1 MLPCGPARPLLAQ
14 RLELQ
19 PGKRDRRAFE
29 GGVPCVEKGKVGG
42 VASMIGASL
51 RRLIGGRSEAQEP
64 PPAPAFP
71 VPETAAN
78 EPGEPIAPL
87 APPPPKP
94 GSSHE
99 VGQLMTAISEQ
110 SNELQAEFAKISNW
124 SVQLDLLMTRTAT
137 MQQILPKFIQ
147 TSQDQAAQ
155 IEELSSVCTRQ
166 EREIAGL
173 QSEIGHYRP
182 LAMRYEEELH
192 RSRAALDHNQAALAA
207 LEAEHAK
214 LQSEVNALMQRLSR
228 ADSRIQRLS
237 EERQVVDQKLLEK
250 SAAAQNLA
258 REVAM
263 LRSDLVAATGENSR
277 LQRDIAALAEKMSA
291 RARVRQRGRR
301 PGADA
306 HRPRCRRSRSWRPRP
321 RPPPSANAGWSRISA
336 SATRPSTTSRSSS
349 LRPAV
354 QGDFLTGVNQ
364 QLRTDLRHHIDH
376 VGTLEHSNRQL
387 IEAMSRHRLATGA
400 EEAEDG
406 EPPARRAAGSS
417 PPLFPA
423 ARPPRRPARSRPA
436 PSSWMRA
443 RWPASRKLSA

>member
-1 MLPCGPARPLLAQ
+1 
-14 RLELQ
+14 
-19 PGKRDRRAFE
+19 
-29 GGVPCVEKGKVGG
+29 
-42 VASMIGASL
+42 MIGASL
-51 RRLIGGRSEAQEP
+51 RRLIGGRSEAQDP

-87 APPPPKP
+87 APSPQKP

-147 TSQDQAAQ
+147 TSQDQATQ

-277 LQRDIAALAEKMSA
+277 LQRDIAALAEKMSGE
-291 RARVRQRGRR
+291 RE
-301 PGADA
+301 
-306 HRPRCRRSRSWRPRP
+306 
-321 RPPPSANAGWSRISA
+321 SANEAAGQAQTRIATALQTIKEMEAQAAAAAERERRLVEDLGQRDKTVYDLEIKLSA
-336 SATRPSTTSRSSS
+336 LQSKA
-349 LRPAV
+349 
-354 QGDFLTGVNQ
+354 DFLTGVNQ

-406 EPPARRAAGSS
+406 EPPARRAAGE
-417 PPLFPA
+417 
-423 ARPPRRPARSRPA
+423 
-436 PSSWMRA
+436 
-443 RWPASRKLSA
+443 

>member
-1 MLPCGPARPLLAQ
+1 
-14 RLELQ
+14 
-19 PGKRDRRAFE
+19 
-29 GGVPCVEKGKVGG
+29 
-42 VASMIGASL
+42 MIGASL
-51 RRLIGGRSEAQEP
+51 RRLIGGRSEAQEA
-64 PPAPAFP
+64 PPAAAFP
-71 VPETAAN
+71 VPEIAAN
-78 EPGEPIAPL
+78 EPGEPLAPV

-155 IEELSSVCTRQ
+155 IEELGSVCTRQ
-166 EREIAGL
+166 EREIGGL
-173 QSEIGHYRP
+173 QSEIAHYRP

-214 LQSEVNALMQRLSR
+214 VQSEVNSLMQRLSR

-250 SAAAQNLA
+250 SAAAQNLS

-277 LQRDIAALAEKMSA
+277 LQRDIAALAEKMSGEREGANEAAGQAQA
-291 RARVRQRGRR
+291 RIATALQTIKELEAQAAAAAERERRLVEDLGQR
-301 PGADA
+301 DKTVYDLEIKL
-306 HRPRCRRSRSWRPRP
+306 
-321 RPPPSANAGWSRISA
+321 SALQSKA
-336 SATRPSTTSRSSS
+336 
-349 LRPAV
+349 
-354 QGDFLTGVNQ
+354 DFLTGVNQ

-400 EEAEDG
+400 DEAEEG
-406 EPPARRAAGSS
+406 APPARRSAAGE
-417 PPLFPA
+417 
-423 ARPPRRPARSRPA
+423 
-436 PSSWMRA
+436 
-443 RWPASRKLSA
+443 

>member
-1 MLPCGPARPLLAQ
+1 MNCSPESAIAGP
-14 RLELQ
+14 
-19 PGKRDRRAFE
+19 FE

-64 PPAPAFP
+64 PTAPAFP

-99 VGQLMTAISEQ
+99 VGQLMAAISEQ

-277 LQRDIAALAEKMSA
+277 LQRDIAALAEKMSGE
-291 RARVRQRGRR
+291 RE
-301 PGADA
+301 
-306 HRPRCRRSRSWRPRP
+306 
-321 RPPPSANAGWSRISA
+321 SANEAAGQAQTRIATALQTIKEMEAQAAAAAERERRLVEDLGQRDKTVYDLEIKLSA
-336 SATRPSTTSRSSS
+336 LQSKA
-349 LRPAV
+349 
-354 QGDFLTGVNQ
+354 DFLTGVNQ

-400 EEAEDG
+400 EEAESD
-406 EPPARRAAGSS
+406 EPPARRAAGE
-417 PPLFPA
+417 
-423 ARPPRRPARSRPA
+423 
-436 PSSWMRA
+436 
-443 RWPASRKLSA
+443 

>member
-1 MLPCGPARPLLAQ
+1 LNCSPESAIAGPFQ
-14 RLELQ
+14 
-19 PGKRDRRAFE
+19 

-155 IEELSSVCTRQ
+155 IEELGSVCTRQ

-192 RSRAALDHNQAALAA
+192 RSRSALDHNQAALAS

-277 LQRDIAALAEKMSA
+277 LQRDIAALAEKMSGEREA
-291 RARVRQRGRR
+291 ANEAASQAQTRIATALQTIKELEAQAAAAAERERRLVEDLGQR
-301 PGADA
+301 DKTVYDLEIKL
-306 HRPRCRRSRSWRPRP
+306 
-321 RPPPSANAGWSRISA
+321 SALQSKA
-336 SATRPSTTSRSSS
+336 
-349 LRPAV
+349 
-354 QGDFLTGVNQ
+354 DFLTGVNQ

-406 EPPARRAAGSS
+406 EPPARRAAGE
-417 PPLFPA
+417 
-423 ARPPRRPARSRPA
+423 
-436 PSSWMRA
+436 
-443 RWPASRKLSA
+443 

>member
-1 MLPCGPARPLLAQ
+1 LNCSPESAIAGP
-14 RLELQ
+14 
-19 PGKRDRRAFE
+19 FE

-78 EPGEPIAPL
+78 EPGDPIAPL

-192 RSRAALDHNQAALAA
+192 RSRAALDHSQAALAA

-277 LQRDIAALAEKMSA
+277 LQRDIAALAEKMSGE
-291 RARVRQRGRR
+291 RE
-301 PGADA
+301 
-306 HRPRCRRSRSWRPRP
+306 
-321 RPPPSANAGWSRISA
+321 SANEAAGQAQTRIATALQTIKELEAQAAAAAERERRLVEDLGQRDKTVYDLEIKLSA
-336 SATRPSTTSRSSS
+336 LQSKA
-349 LRPAV
+349 
-354 QGDFLTGVNQ
+354 DFLTGVNQ

-406 EPPARRAAGSS
+406 EPPARRAAGE
-417 PPLFPA
+417 
-423 ARPPRRPARSRPA
+423 
-436 PSSWMRA
+436 
-443 RWPASRKLSA
+443 

>member
-1 MLPCGPARPLLAQ
+1 MNCSPESAIAGP
-14 RLELQ
+14 
-19 PGKRDRRAFE
+19 FE

-71 VPETAAN
+71 VPETASH
-78 EPGEPIAPL
+78 ERGEPIAPL

-277 LQRDIAALAEKMSA
+277 LQRDIAALAEKMSGEREA
-291 RARVRQRGRR
+291 ANEAAGQAQTRIATALQTIKELEAQAAAAAERERRLVEDLGQR
-301 PGADA
+301 DKTVYDLEIKL
-306 HRPRCRRSRSWRPRP
+306 
-321 RPPPSANAGWSRISA
+321 SALQSKA
-336 SATRPSTTSRSSS
+336 
-349 LRPAV
+349 
-354 QGDFLTGVNQ
+354 DFLTGVNQ

-406 EPPARRAAGSS
+406 EPPARRAAGE
-417 PPLFPA
+417 
-423 ARPPRRPARSRPA
+423 
-436 PSSWMRA
+436 
-443 RWPASRKLSA
+443 